1 VTELASAW
9 YRFRSTLGRR
19 WPGYLTIVLLIGLLG
34 GVALGAVGAA
44 RRTQAAFS
52 VFLASTNPSNLS
64 LPTSGW
70 EPGQPNAAGSSLQG
84 EQLVAHL
91 PLVARV
97 ADSYNLNA
105 QPILA
110 DDYLI
115 PPPKGAKALGI
126 SILNNFG
133 SLDGEYLDVDR
144 ATVVAGRRPTRADE
158 VDLSPIVAEVL
169 GLHVGGSLLMGFYT
183 NQQTTL
189 PGYGTSQN
197 FHVTPHRIL
206 RMKVVGL
213 AELNSNVLV
222 DSLEATSTADILY
235 SPALVHQLVSCC
247 VTSVTTYLRLA
258 HGNADVGRVAEEIDA
273 AAERQGFP
281 PPLLGVAPDDA
292 AAELTIRPE
301 SLALGAFGVI
311 AALATLLIAGLAI
324 ARQLRLR
331 RGELR
336 TLQALGA
343 NRVATVLD
351 GVIGIVLAVIGGA
364 ALAAGVAIALS
375 PLSPVGLVRAVYP
388 DRGLSVDGWVLLL
401 GCGGLVV
408 LLSSFAVLAAD
419 RGRQHRTHARGKRRS
434 PALVRAAANLG
445 LSAPVVEGTRLA
457 VDSGGE
463 EAVPALSTIVG
474 AFVALVVLVA
484 TVTFGAS
491 LDALVSHPNLYGWNW
506 DYELTGGGGIAPV
519 PGILAARLLDHD
531 EAVSSWS
538 PALFGGQAAIDGQQV
553 PYIGQPPGASV
564 SVPILSG
571 HGLTASNEIV
581 LGGQTLGMLHK
592 TVGDT
597 VRLQI
602 GSRSEVLRI
611 VGTATMPVVGI
622 QVGATHPSMGV
633 GALVASSLVPV
644 QNSNANDVHPLGPSA
659 IFVRLHSA
667 DPAGRAGLL
676 RIARELSLPTNYGVT
691 LLGVQQ
697 PAEILNYR
705 LATAL
710 PALLGVGLAAGAT
723 AALLLTLLASVRR
736 RRRHLALLRA
746 FGFTRTQLALTVA
759 SQASVAVGIGTVLG
773 VPIGIVIGR
782 TLWTAFANQIDVVA
796 APLVPALTVG
806 AIAVG
811 ALVLA
816 NVVAAVPGRL
826 AADSPTAVLLRAE

>member
-1 VTELASAW
+1 VTELAPAW

-19 WPGYLTIVLLIGLLG
+19 WPGYLTIVVLIGLLG
-34 GVALGAVGAA
+34 GVALGAIAAA
-44 RRTQAAFS
+44 RRTQAAFP
-52 VFLASTNPSNLS
+52 VFLTSTNPSNLS

-91 PLVARV
+91 PFVARV

-115 PPPKGAKALGI
+115 PPPKGARALGI
-126 SILNNFG
+126 SILNNLG

-144 ATVVAGRRPTRADE
+144 ATVVAGRRPTRTDE

-183 NQQTTL
+183 NQQTTM
-189 PGYGTSQN
+189 PGYGTSQT
-197 FHVTPHRIL
+197 FHVTPHRTL

-222 DSLEATSTADILY
+222 DSLQATSTADILY
-235 SPALVHQLVSCC
+235 SPALVHQLLSCC
-247 VTSVTTYLRLA
+247 VTSVTTSLRLA
-258 HGNADVGRVAEEIDA
+258 HGNADVGRVAGEIDA

-281 PPLLGVAPDDA
+281 PPLLGVAPDVA
-292 AAELTIRPE
+292 TAELTIRPE

-351 GVIGIVLAVIGGA
+351 GAIGIVLAVIVGA

-401 GCGGLVV
+401 GCGGLIV

-419 RGRQHRTHARGKRRS
+419 RGRQHRTHARGRRRS

-463 EAVPALSTIVG
+463 DAVPALSTIVG

-531 EAVSSWS
+531 DAVTSWS
-538 PALFGGQAAIDGQQV
+538 PVVFGGQAAIDGQQI
-553 PYIGQPPGASV
+553 PYIGQPPGARV

-571 HGLTASNEIV
+571 HGLTASSEIV
-581 LGGQTLGMLHK
+581 LGGQTLEMLHRS
-592 TVGDT
+592 VGDT

-644 QNSNANDVHPLGPSA
+644 QTSNANDVHPLGPSA

-667 DPAGRAGLL
+667 AGRARLL
-676 RIARELSLPTNYGVT
+676 RIAKELSLPTNYGVT
-691 LLGVQQ
+691 LLGVQR

-705 LATAL
+705 STTAL

-736 RRRHLALLRA
+736 RRRHLALLRT

-773 VPIGIVIGR
+773 VPIGIVLGR

-796 APLVPALTVG
+796 APLVPALTVS